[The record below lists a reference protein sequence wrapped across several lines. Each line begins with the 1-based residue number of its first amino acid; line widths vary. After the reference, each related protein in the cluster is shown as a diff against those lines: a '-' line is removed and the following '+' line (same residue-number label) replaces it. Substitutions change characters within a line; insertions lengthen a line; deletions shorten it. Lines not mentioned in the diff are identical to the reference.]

1 MTNCR
6 FETLAKVG
14 APMEIITP
22 RRGLPSHFGWL
33 GQISWG
39 HGIIGKATV
48 AIVALFVMLGVLG
61 LRAPP
66 DAILILAC
74 FGLGVIVLYMI
85 FLAAVAHFYPALA
98 ATEGPTYVESQRLLA
113 AKNLPAPPV
122 AEIVA
127 DPQNPTLLDAPPKN
141 QPEA

>member
-1 MTNCR
+1 
-6 FETLAKVG
+6 
-14 APMEIITP
+14 MEILPP
-22 RRGLPSHFGWL
+22 RRGVPSHFGWL

-48 AIVALFVMLGVLG
+48 AIVALFVMLAVLG

-66 DAILILAC
+66 DMILVLAC

-113 AKNLPAPPV
+113 AKNLPVPP
-122 AEIVA
+122 AANIVP
-127 DPQNPTLLDAPPKN
+127 DPQNPTLLDPPSKHE
-141 QPEA
+141 PEA